1 MSFIE
6 RSLTHHVSRERQVL
20 DDVLLGG
27 SRGVRLE
34 GEPQLG
40 LVHPR
45 HRLLVVARD
54 VRLAPE
60 LEAVARRQLDPG
72 RADALDVPRGHVV
85 RVELVR
91 FLETEERVRRA
102 REVLLVREAQLF
114 LPGRDVRYDDLS
126 QQQK

>member
-1 MSFIE
+1 
-6 RSLTHHVSRERQVL
+6 
-20 DDVLLGG
+20 
-27 SRGVRLE
+27 
-34 GEPQLG
+34 
-40 LVHPR
+40 
-45 HRLLVVARD
+45 
-54 VRLAPE
+54 
-60 LEAVARRQLDPG
+60 
-72 RADALDVPRGHVV
+72 VPRGHVV